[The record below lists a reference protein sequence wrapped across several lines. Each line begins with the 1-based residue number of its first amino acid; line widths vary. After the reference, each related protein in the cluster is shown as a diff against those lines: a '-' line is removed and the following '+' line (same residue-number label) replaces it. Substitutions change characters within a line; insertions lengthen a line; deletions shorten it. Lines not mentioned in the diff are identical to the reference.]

1 MKRSH
6 NTIPSPGRPVMGP
19 SRSVIPTSTGSSDIS
34 PAKRNTTAGSPSRR
48 SSEPSCESMTSRST
62 SATFGIEQVVGASP
76 VALPGLRTQFAP
88 RASVPGVSPLAN
100 DCRPCGAGFGPI
112 AVPGVSPLANDCRPC
127 GAGFGPIAVPGVSP
141 LANDHRPCGA
151 GFGPIAVPGVSP
163 LANDCRPCGAGFGP
177 IGAPGSS
184 PSRGFPHDR
193 RPSGAGCSCAPW
205 SGPGFH
211 PGSPPPPCWGCDI
224 AEGASRLSPNWTPL
238 PVGLV
243 SGDDFPDRPAVVDL
257 QPLAA
262 GDLELARIEAEL
274 VQDGGVDVGDVVA
287 ILDGVEADLV
297 GRALHDTSLDPAA
310 GQPGAET
317 LRVVVA
323 AIRLGAGR
331 PAELGAPDD
340 DRLIEQPAP
349 LEVPQQAGDR

>member
-112 AVPGVSPLANDCRPC
+112 AVPGVSPLANDC
-127 GAGFGPIAVPGVSP
+127 
-141 LANDHRPCGA
+141 RPCGA

-340 DRLIEQPAP
+340 ED
-349 LEVPQQAGDR
+349 